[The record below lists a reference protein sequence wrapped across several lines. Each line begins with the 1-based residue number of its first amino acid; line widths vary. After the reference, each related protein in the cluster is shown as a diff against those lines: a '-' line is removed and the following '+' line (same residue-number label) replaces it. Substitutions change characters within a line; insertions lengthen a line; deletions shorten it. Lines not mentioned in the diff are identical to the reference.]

1 MSKTLRTALQMDR
14 EKFTVPRS
22 VQQTI
27 PIRRIWPD
35 GIFQV
40 GNKFSMSWAFS
51 DINYEVA
58 SQAAKQSMF
67 RAFGELINSL
77 DVGAATKITVNNHRV
92 NAERFRRDSLIPLKG
107 DALDG
112 YRQEYND
119 MLVERATSG
128 SRMLRDRYI
137 TVSVHKK
144 NVEEARLTL
153 QRIGA
158 GLERNL
164 SALGS
169 VCEAMDMEERLR
181 VLHDFFRA
189 GNEVG
194 YAFDYRDALRKGH
207 HFADFICPESM
218 EQHADHLM
226 LGGKYA
232 RVLYLQSY
240 PAYMRDDIIRELMEL
255 PRNMMLSIDYIPV
268 PTDEA
273 VRTVENKLLGVETNI
288 TNWQRKQNQNNNFS
302 AAIPYDLNQQRQ
314 EANEFL
320 DDLTT
325 RDQRM
330 LHMVLTLVHMADSR
344 EELDADTRTLVSTGN
359 KLAYHFSTLR
369 YQQLEGLN
377 TALPYGLRKID
388 TLRTIT
394 TDPAATLTPF
404 HAQEIAHRDGIY
416 HGLSP
421 VSKNM
426 IFINRRQLMNGN
438 GCILGVSGSGKSF
451 FGKLEIVPLLL
462 RGGVDILILDPER
475 EYTSLVEQ
483 LGGEVVHISASSP
496 QHINV
501 MDMVRG
507 YGDETNPLVMKSE
520 FILSMF
526 EVLYKQRQELS
537 IRDMSLIDRCVRSV
551 YRDYLRSDYTLQPP
565 TLHDLYNEL
574 CAQPEPE
581 GQRIALDVEMFVKGS
596 LNTFAQQTNVDLN
609 SALIAFDIRE
619 LDSTLLPLG
628 MLVVLDAIYNRL
640 LRNQRQGRET
650 WIFVDEAYLLFQYPY
665 SANFFYKL
673 WKRIRKQNGFATAI
687 TQNVEELLKSDTAR
701 LMLANSEYLVLL
713 NQADSDQEELARLL
727 KIPAEQLSYV
737 DNVPQGHGLLKCGS
751 HIVPFEDHFPT
762 DTRLYR
768 MMTTKPSDLYAVQKE
783 EPTHDEPDA

>member
-1 MSKTLRTALQMDR
+1 
-14 EKFTVPRS
+14 
-22 VQQTI
+22 
-27 PIRRIWPD
+27 
-35 GIFQV
+35 
-40 GNKFSMSWAFS
+40 
-51 DINYEVA
+51 
-58 SQAAKQSMF
+58 
-67 RAFGELINSL
+67 
-77 DVGAATKITVNNHRV
+77 
-92 NAERFRRDSLIPLKG
+92 
-107 DALDG
+107 
-112 YRQEYND
+112 
-119 MLVERATSG
+119 
-128 SRMLRDRYI
+128 
-137 TVSVHKK
+137 
-144 NVEEARLTL
+144 
-153 QRIGA
+153 
-158 GLERNL
+158 
-164 SALGS
+164 
-169 VCEAMDMEERLR
+169 
-181 VLHDFFRA
+181 
-189 GNEVG
+189 
-194 YAFDYRDALRKGH
+194 
-207 HFADFICPESM
+207 
-218 EQHADHLM
+218 
-226 LGGKYA
+226 
-232 RVLYLQSY
+232 
-240 PAYMRDDIIRELMEL
+240 
-255 PRNMMLSIDYIPV
+255 
-268 PTDEA
+268 
-273 VRTVENKLLGVETNI
+273 
-288 TNWQRKQNQNNNFS
+288 
-302 AAIPYDLNQQRQ
+302 
-314 EANEFL
+314 
-320 DDLTT
+320 
-325 RDQRM
+325 M
-330 LHMVLTLVHMADSR
+330 LHMVLTLVHMADSK

-369 YQQLEGLN
+369 YQQMEGLN

-394 TDPAATLTPF
+394 TEPAATLTPF

-462 RGGVDILILDPER
+462 KGGVDILILDPER
-475 EYTSLVEQ
+475 EYTALVEQ

-507 YGDETNPLVMKSE
+507 YGDEANPLVMKSE

-537 IRDMSLIDRCVRSV
+537 IRDMSLIDRCVRNV

-701 LMLANSEYLVLL
+701 MMLANSEYLVLL

-762 DTRLYR
+762 DTQLYR
-768 MMTTKPSDLYAVQKE
+768 MMTTKPSDLYTVQKE
-783 EPTHDEPDA
+783 ETNHDQPDA